1 LVLELNPV
9 NQIIVKIGK
18 VHKAKASI
26 IEKAFT
32 GFPLLRAKT

>member
-1 LVLELNPV
+1 LVFEAKPV

-18 VHKAKASI
+18 VHKTKASI
-26 IEKAFT
+26 IKKAFK